1 MAENGR
7 RQRSAQE
14 WGEIIEQQKASGL
27 SVPAFCRREGLS
39 AWTFYGWRS
48 RLRKARSGRTES
60 APVPVRQAPGFI
72 DLGALG
78 APAAQRWE
86 VRLDLGG
93 GIILHLVRG

>member
-1 MAENGR
+1 
-7 RQRSAQE
+7 
-14 WGEIIEQQKASGL
+14 
-27 SVPAFCRREGLS
+27 
-39 AWTFYGWRS
+39 
-48 RLRKARSGRTES
+48 
-60 APVPVRQAPGFI
+60 VRQAPGFI